1 MTKDEE
7 IKQLHDTIE
16 LAIQAIQKNMTILGS
31 IYAKVEN
38 LETENIKLKKKIESM
53 EKKS

>member
-7 IKQLHDTIE
+7 IKRLHDTIE

-31 IYAKVEN
+31 LYAKAEG
-38 LETENIKLKKKIESM
+38 LETENIKLKKKMKDM